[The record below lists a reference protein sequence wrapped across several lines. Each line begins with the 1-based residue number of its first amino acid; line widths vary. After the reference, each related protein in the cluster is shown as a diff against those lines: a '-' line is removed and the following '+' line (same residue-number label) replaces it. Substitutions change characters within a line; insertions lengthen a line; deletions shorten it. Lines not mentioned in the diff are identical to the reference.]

1 MNHPYFPD
9 PHQKFNKKKILA
21 SQQGYMQG
29 YLSQIKE
36 TSIVISV
43 VFGFFFLGS
52 LAVWLKNGDLT
63 EFLVLSAV
71 SAALQLFPLCN
82 AIFYWIEN
90 RKYSYILHIESP
102 KTESK
107 QMQCAKVKLW
117 TIRGKFSI
125 DIMAVWLFSSTGEKY
140 LYIYPRGCRDKK
152 VLTLFPESR
161 IRNQIRSTFQNRFI
175 RFSCYEGTNIIQSF
189 VE

>member
-9 PHQKFNKKKILA
+9 LHQKFNKKKILA

-36 TSIVISV
+36 TAIVISV
-43 VFGFFFLGS
+43 ALGFVFLGS
-52 LAVWLKNGDLT
+52 LVVWLKNGDLT
-63 EFLVLSAV
+63 EFLFLTALSA
-71 SAALQLFPLCN
+71 AIQLLPLCY
-82 AIFYWIEN
+82 AIFYWREK

-102 KTESK
+102 KTEPM

-117 TIRGKFSI
+117 VIREKFSI
-125 DIMAVWLFSSTGEKY
+125 DIMAVWLFSSNGEKY

-152 VLTLFPESR
+152 VLTIFPESR
-161 IRNQIRSTFQNRFI
+161 VRNQIKSTFRNRFI